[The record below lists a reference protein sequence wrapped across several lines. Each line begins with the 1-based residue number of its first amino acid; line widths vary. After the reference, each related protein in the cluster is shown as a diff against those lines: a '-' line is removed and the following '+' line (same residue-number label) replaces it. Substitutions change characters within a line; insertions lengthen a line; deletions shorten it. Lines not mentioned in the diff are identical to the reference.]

1 MHCFFAIKLLK
12 ISMFFFS
19 KSKQKIS
26 TTTTSAV
33 FQQLKLPIVCIDLPY
48 SRSSHLGFGCI
59 VMQSVFSVQCTPP
72 SFKHPISGSPPSLTS
87 SSSKEREKSETSR
100 EDPLVV
106 VAAGDDENDHLEDET
121 TTYLC
126 SIACRY
132 FCAHHTAA
140 ETQSS
145 WGESKQNV
153 IFFF

>member
-1 MHCFFAIKLLK
+1 MQIFTLEHQRRSLQCDAVRLLSSHCRINWFKNAAGNIYLKISNQKKNQIMHCFFAIKLLK

-33 FQQLKLPIVCIDLPY
+33 FQQLKLPIVCIDVPY

-87 SSSKEREKSETSR
+87 SSSKERER
-100 EDPLVV
+100 E
-106 VAAGDDENDHLEDET
+106 
-121 TTYLC
+121 
-126 SIACRY
+126 
-132 FCAHHTAA
+132 
-140 ETQSS
+140 
-145 WGESKQNV
+145 K
-153 IFFF
+153 

>member
-1 MHCFFAIKLLK
+1 MHCAIKLLK

-26 TTTTSAV
+26 TSTTSAV
-33 FQQLKLPIVCIDLPY
+33 FQQLKLPIVCIDVPY

-106 VAAGDDENDHLEDET
+106 AAGDDENDHLEDET
-121 TTYLC
+121 
-126 SIACRY
+126 
-132 FCAHHTAA
+132 FAHTILLLRHKVHG
-140 ETQSS
+140 EIQ
-145 WGESKQNV
+145 GESKQNV
-153 IFFF
+153 IFF

>member
-1 MHCFFAIKLLK
+1 MHYAIKLLK

-26 TTTTSAV
+26 TSTTSAV
-33 FQQLKLPIVCIDLPY
+33 FQQLKLPIVCIDVPY

-106 VAAGDDENDHLEDET
+106 AAGDDENDHLEDET
-121 TTYLC
+121 TQPMQHSLQILLRTPYC
-126 SIACRY
+126 C
-132 FCAHHTAA
+132 
-140 ETQSS
+140 
-145 WGESKQNV
+145 
-153 IFFF
+153 